1 MARTTKA
8 AENEETFVTAS
19 PTFHVKASRHIFKAG
34 RARPLCVQR
43 KLQTNIHNFLNKFV
57 GLKIVLPCNKEEK
70 SKLEL
75 MVQNKRH

>member
-19 PTFHVKASRHIFKAG
+19 PSVHVKASRHIFKAG

-43 KLQTNIHNFLNKFV
+43 KLQMNHNFLNKFV
-57 GLKIVLPCNKEEK
+57 GKDAKNPTNNRK
-70 SKLEL
+70 SSSK
-75 MVQNKRH
+75 